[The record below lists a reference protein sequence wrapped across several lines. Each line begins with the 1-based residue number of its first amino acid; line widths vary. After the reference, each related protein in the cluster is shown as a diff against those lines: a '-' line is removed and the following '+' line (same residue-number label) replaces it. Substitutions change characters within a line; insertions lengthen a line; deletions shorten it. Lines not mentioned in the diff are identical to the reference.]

1 MAEEVKAEEVKPS
14 EPNKQVK
21 IKDARVICAKH
32 GDITKSALYFSYKS
46 KTKDGKIEAHNCVF
60 CIPCI
65 AEYLEKLQ
73 KAGELADLKMIPV
86 LEDANEGTSDKSES
100 KTESVAD
107 KVQGN

>member
-1 MAEEVKAEEVKPS
+1 MAEEVKTEEAKPS

-73 KAGELADLKMIPV
+73 KAGELADLKMVPV
-86 LEDANEGTSDKSES
+86 LEDANEGTDDKSES
-100 KTESVAD
+100 KVESVAD

>member
-1 MAEEVKAEEVKPS
+1 MGKEVKAEEVKPS
-14 EPNKQVK
+14 EPNKQVE